1 MKPHDSAIRDVIAG
15 IDTAF
20 DALDA
25 DLLQLSIAL
34 EAGISLEVIGEVNRI
49 LYTEGPWNRS

>member
-1 MKPHDSAIRDVIAG
+1 MTPHDAAIREVIAG

-25 DLLQLSIAL
+25 DLQRLTIAL
-34 EAGISLEVIGEVNRI
+34 EAGVSLEVIGEMNRL